1 MIITA
6 ASGAAPKLE
15 VIDHSGIIGME
26 EEEDHPIGE
35 EDEDEF
41 VNEGLA
47 GEGEAN
53 VRELDEGE

>member
-1 MIITA
+1 MKETA
-6 ASGAAPKLE
+6 ASGVGPKKEEDLRM
-15 VIDHSGIIGME
+15 VIE
-26 EEEDHPIGE
+26 EEEDDEGIPEE
-35 EDEDEF
+35 EDDEF